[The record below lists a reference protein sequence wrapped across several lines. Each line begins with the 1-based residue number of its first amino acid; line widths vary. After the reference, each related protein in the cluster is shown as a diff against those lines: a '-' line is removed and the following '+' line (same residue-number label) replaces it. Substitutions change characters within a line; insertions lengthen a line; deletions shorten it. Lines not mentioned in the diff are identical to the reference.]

1 MRPLKEMPLTLVK
14 SFFFFFCITDA
25 PLGVGAPLPAE
36 TFTML
41 HRLKESGFCV
51 IPVTGR
57 PAGWCD
63 HIARF
68 WPVDGIVGENGAF
81 YFRYDPDSKKMI
93 RHYFKDEA
101 SRHKDRERLNAIQ
114 KQILTDIPGSALSA
128 DQAYREADL
137 AIDFCEDVPP
147 LSRERV
153 QKIVEIFES
162 HGALAKV
169 SSIHV
174 NGWFGNYDKC
184 SMSRH
189 LLRQVFFLN
198 EEQEKT
204 EVLFIGDSPNDCPM
218 FQAFPISVG
227 VANVLDFKGQLDPA
241 PAWITEKRGGYG
253 FSEMAE
259 FLISQQRL

>member
-1 MRPLKEMPLTLVK
+1 MRPLKEIPGSQLESVRFILCDIDDTLTLEGILHPD
-14 SFFFFFCITDA
+14 SFAAI
-25 PLGVGAPLPAE
+25 
-36 TFTML
+36 
-41 HRLKESGFCV
+41 HRLNDAGFHV

-81 YFRYDPDSKKMI
+81 YFRYDPTSKKML

-147 LSRERV
+147 LSKERV

-189 LLRQVFFLN
+189 LLRQVFFLD
-198 EEQEKT
+198 EEQGKK

-241 PAWITEKRGGYG
+241 PAWITEKRGGYW
-253 FSEMAE
+253 FSEMAY
-259 FLISQQRL
+259 FLISQQIL

>member
-1 MRPLKEMPLTLVK
+1 M
-14 SFFFFFCITDA
+14 
-25 PLGVGAPLPAE
+25 
-36 TFTML
+36 
-41 HRLKESGFCV
+41 
-51 IPVTGR
+51 
-57 PAGWCD
+57 
-63 HIARF
+63 
-68 WPVDGIVGENGAF
+68 
-81 YFRYDPDSKKMI
+81 
-93 RHYFKDEA
+93 
-101 SRHKDRERLNAIQ
+101 
-114 KQILTDIPGSALSA
+114 
-128 DQAYREADL
+128 
-137 AIDFCEDVPP
+137 
-147 LSRERV
+147 
-153 QKIVEIFES
+153 EIFES

-189 LLRQVFFLN
+189 LLRKVFILN
-198 EEQEKT
+198 EEKEKT

-253 FSEMAE
+253 FSEMAD

>member
-1 MRPLKEMPLTLVK
+1 
-14 SFFFFFCITDA
+14 
-25 PLGVGAPLPAE
+25 
-36 TFTML
+36 
-41 HRLKESGFCV
+41 
-51 IPVTGR
+51 
-57 PAGWCD
+57 
-63 HIARF
+63 
-68 WPVDGIVGENGAF
+68 
-81 YFRYDPDSKKMI
+81 MI
-93 RHYFKDEA
+93 RHYFKAQA

-114 KQILTDIPGSALSA
+114 EQILTDIPGSAISA

-137 AIDFCEDVPP
+137 AIDFCEDVTP
-147 LSRERV
+147 LSMERV

-189 LLRQVFFLN
+189 LLRQVFLLN
-198 EEQEKT
+198 EDQEKT
-204 EVLFIGDSPNDCPM
+204 EVLYVGDSPNDCPM
-218 FQAFPISVG
+218 VQAFPISVG
-227 VANVLDFKGQLDPA
+227 VANVLDFKAQLNLA

-259 FLISQQRL
+259 FLISQQKL